1 MALPYVI
8 EGLLDQSSS
17 AQACAIAYN
26 EWRLEL
32 QADSY
37 QMQHVPPNH
46 LESSGLGSLETLKA
60 MGTKLQQL
68 MNSLNAE
75 FIHLKKKSQNRKR
88 KQAEGDETDIFEDD
102 DAQSQ
107 ISASSKAG
115 HVEVGCDNDDNV
127 YNNDNGAE
135 IPEKNDITGNELF
148 VSISTETNLHISCI
162 SHDWFKFHPSLQTLQ
177 GPSSFTKLDIGLVSL
192 KNLVHHQTTMGKPTK
207 LRTSGTWKGGLAV
220 YPIQTPLLW
229 CLLSNGTLSLRCME
243 GPSFFIRNRASPR
256 ILWGWPHQWKVAQPS
271 CSYLRTKFGSNPGFF
286 FYIKV
291 GLEVVM
297 LVALFRLT
305 RLRLLERF
313 LFVSKNVF
321 ATTPIHFCPCTV
333 SDGGFV
339 MVMTWWRSPSQ
350 MKMIW
355 GSSCIQCN
363 PTSFLKSTFT
373 HVL

>member
-1 MALPYVI
+1 MRYIRAHEHRAIAMALPYVI

-37 QMQHVPPNH
+37 QMQQVPPNH

-75 FIHLKKKSQNRKR
+75 FIHLKKNSQNRKR
-88 KQAEGDETDIFEDD
+88 KQAEGDETDIFEED

-135 IPEKNDITGNELF
+135 IPEKNDITGDELF

-162 SHDWFKFHPSLQTLQ
+162 SHD
-177 GPSSFTKLDIGLVSL
+177 
-192 KNLVHHQTTMGKPTK
+192 
-207 LRTSGTWKGGLAV
+207 
-220 YPIQTPLLW
+220 
-229 CLLSNGTLSLRCME
+229 
-243 GPSFFIRNRASPR
+243 
-256 ILWGWPHQWKVAQPS
+256 
-271 CSYLRTKFGSNPGFF
+271 
-286 FYIKV
+286 
-291 GLEVVM
+291 
-297 LVALFRLT
+297 
-305 RLRLLERF
+305 
-313 LFVSKNVF
+313 
-321 ATTPIHFCPCTV
+321 
-333 SDGGFV
+333 
-339 MVMTWWRSPSQ
+339 
-350 MKMIW
+350 
-355 GSSCIQCN
+355 
-363 PTSFLKSTFT
+363 
-373 HVL
+373 